1 MSEPSR
7 PSSSKPSEERVV
19 LRRRSRRTFALLGMA
34 ACLMAFLLVEAM
46 YAGVR
51 VHRHMKKP
59 GTPSMLFAKRPEPP
73 PPPQEPAAPTPQSPV
88 QVPAEPAPNIQ
99 ERVQREGGHT
109 GRVQVSLAWNGLN
122 DVDLSV
128 VTPTGE
134 RIDANNR
141 RDSRGGTMD
150 VDMNY
155 TPLNFEGERRFRAGQ
170 IVGAENVE
178 PYQENNPSYGG
189 GFSRK
194 PVENIYWAED
204 QAPEGTYQV
213 FVHHFWNRER
223 LAAVPYWVEVRIGD
237 QVQQYAGVLSRR
249 NFIEDQ
255 EKEQLVCTFTV
266 APTQA
271 QAPAVQTPT
280 APQIAPQAAA
290 PVRPQPQ
297 DPPRPSD
304 FLYTLLLAM
313 VWGGVIGLL
322 LPTLL
327 TLSVN
332 QFFEKPLFP
341 RPEGW
346 ELAVKGLLLGM
357 TLGGGAQV
365 LFVVLSSIFPAWHT
379 SLVRLIVF
387 SAMGGLFGYGVSRI
401 VPHMARWSPL
411 AGAAG
416 GILASLL
423 FWLVTAFAWD
433 MWARLLTALTLGAA
447 IGVCLCLTKEIIER
461 IEKAVIIVG
470 ALPALKAS
478 PLRSLPVNG
487 RLPENGSASGAKTDA
502 EPADTRRRR
511 PRRQPAP
518 RERV

>member
-7 PSSSKPSEERVV
+7 NPPLKQTGERVIILKRPRWV
-19 LRRRSRRTFALLGMA
+19 FALLGMA
-34 ACLMAFLLVEAM
+34 ACLTAFLLVEAM

-51 VHRHMKKP
+51 AHRHMKQP

-73 PPPQEPAAPTPQSPV
+73 PAQKETTPPPPQNPV

-99 ERVQREGGHT
+99 ERVQREGGQT
-109 GRVQVSLAWNGLN
+109 GRVQISLAWNGLN

-128 VTPTGE
+128 ITPTGE

-155 TPLNFEGERRFRAGQ
+155 TPLNFEGDRRFRAGE

-178 PYQENNPSYGG
+178 PYQEDNPSYGG

-194 PVENIYWAED
+194 PVENIYWSED
-204 QAPEGTYQV
+204 QAPEGTYRV

-223 LAAVPYWVEVRIGD
+223 LASVPYWVEVRIGNA
-237 QVQQYAGVLSRR
+237 VQQYAGVLSKR

-255 EKEQLVCTFTV
+255 EKEQMVCTFTV
-266 APTQA
+266 TPTQE
-271 QAPAVQTPT
+271 QAPVAQNPT

-290 PVRPQPQ
+290 PVRPQAQ
-297 DPPRPSD
+297 APPRPSD

-313 VWGGVIGLL
+313 VWGGMIGLL

-332 QFFEKPLFP
+332 QFLEKPLFP
-341 RPEGW
+341 RQEGF
-346 ELAVKGLLLGM
+346 ELAVKGLLLGV
-357 TLGGGAQV
+357 TLGGGAQI
-365 LFVVLSSIFPAWHT
+365 LFVVLNSLFPAWNPGI
-379 SLVRLIVF
+379 VRVIAF
-387 SAMGGLFGYGVSRI
+387 SAMGAMFGYGLSKF
-401 VPHMARWSPL
+401 VPNMARWSPL

-416 GILASLL
+416 GLLASLL

-433 MWARLLTALTLGAA
+433 MWARLLTALALGAA
-447 IGVCLCLTKEIIER
+447 IGVCIYLTKEILER

-470 ALPALKAS
+470 ALPVQKAS
-478 PLRSLPVNG
+478 PLRCLPVNG
-487 RLPENGSASGAKTDA
+487 VLPENGSASGAETADA
-502 EPADTRRRR
+502 ADTRKRR
-511 PRRQPAP
+511 PRRQPAN
-518 RERV
+518 RQRV

>member
-1 MSEPSR
+1 MSE
-7 PSSSKPSEERVV
+7 SSHPPLKQSEERVV
-19 LRRRSRRTFALLGMA
+19 TRKRPRWVFALLGMA
-34 ACLMAFLLVEAM
+34 ACLSACLLVEAM

-51 VHRHMKKP
+51 VHRHMKQP
-59 GTPSMLFAKRPEPP
+59 GTPSMLFAKRPQPP

-99 ERVQREGGHT
+99 ERVLREGGKT

-178 PYQENNPSYGG
+178 PYLENNPSYGG

-194 PVENIYWAED
+194 PVENIYWSED

-266 APTQA
+266 APTQQ
-271 QAPAVQTPT
+271 QAPNAQTTT
-280 APQIAPQAAA
+280 APQVAPVAAA

-297 DPPRPSD
+297 APARPSD
-304 FLYTLLLAM
+304 LLYTLLLAM
-313 VWGGVIGLL
+313 VWGGMIGLL

-327 TLSVN
+327 YLSIN
-332 QFFEKPLFP
+332 QFLEKPLFP
-341 RPEGW
+341 RQEGG
-346 ELAVKGLLLGM
+346 ELAAKGLLLGV
-357 TLGGGAQV
+357 TLATGAQI
-365 LFVVLSSIFPAWHT
+365 LFVTLSSIFPAWHIGIA
-379 SLVRLIVF
+379 RLIVF
-387 SAMGGLFGYGVSRI
+387 SAMGGLFGYGLSRF
-401 VPHMARWSPL
+401 VPHMARWSTP

-416 GILASLL
+416 GLLAGLL

-433 MWARLLTALTLGAA
+433 MWARLVAALALGAA
-447 IGVCLCLTKEIIER
+447 IGICICLTKQIIER
-461 IEKAVIIVG
+461 IERAVVIVG
-470 ALPALKAS
+470 ALPTLKAA

-487 RLPENGSASGAKTDA
+487 VLRDSGSSSRAQTANAPD
-502 EPADTRRRR
+502 ETRKRRT
-511 PRRQPAP
+511 RRQPVNRDP
-518 RERV
+518 V